1 MTPYDATDI
10 LNRLLGVYELLQETP
25 DNIIGDIGG
34 ARADTARSIKILA
47 EKIHSFTLLAKVKEE

>member
-10 LNRLLGVYELLQETP
+10 LNRLLGIYDILQETS

-34 ARADTARSIKILA
+34 ARADTARSIKLLA
-47 EKIHSFTLLAKVKEE
+47 EKLHSFTLLAKVEEE